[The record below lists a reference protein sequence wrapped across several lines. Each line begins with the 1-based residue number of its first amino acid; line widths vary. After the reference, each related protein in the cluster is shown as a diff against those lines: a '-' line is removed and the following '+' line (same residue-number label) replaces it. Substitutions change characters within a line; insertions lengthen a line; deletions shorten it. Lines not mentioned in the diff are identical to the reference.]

1 MTTHTKVAKREGMDE
16 ILKNEANA
24 KRLSKTK
31 VVYSRRGEEEDTL
44 IFRDLYPH
52 TVFDHFGIKGID
64 ELKWAFFFIL
74 GTMSEHQ
81 TTLLDGRDDRDDLH
95 NLLEGLDNEDQDEMR
110 AALENDNPI
119 ASSMKISAE
128 NLDTYPQLRLVRHDV
143 DGKLKNGIY
152 LFASD
157 AVKLVKHMN
166 NVFKFSKSAC
176 LSSTKTVSIEK
187 YTDDYFF

>member
-1 MTTHTKVAKREGMDE
+1 MTTHTKVAKREGMVE

-81 TTLLDGRDDRDDLH
+81 TTLFDGRDDRDDLH

-110 AALENDNPI
+110 GALDNPI

-128 NLDTYPQLRLVRHDV
+128 NLDTYPQLRLMRHSV
-143 DGKLKNGIY
+143 DGKVKNGVY
-152 LFASD
+152 LFMSD
-157 AVKLVKHMN
+157 VVKLVKHMN

>member
-1 MTTHTKVAKREGMDE
+1 MDE

-24 KRLSKTK
+24 KRLSKIR
-31 VVYSRRGEEEDTL
+31 VVYSRSGEEEDTL
-44 IFRDLYPH
+44 VFRDLYPC

-64 ELKWAFFFIL
+64 EIKWAFFFIL

-110 AALENDNPI
+110 AALDNDNPI
-119 ASSMKISAE
+119 ASTMKISAE
-128 NLDTYPQLRLVRHDV
+128 NLDTYPQLQLMRYDV

-152 LFASD
+152 LFVSE

-176 LSSTKTVSIEK
+176 LSATKTASILK

>member
-1 MTTHTKVAKREGMDE
+1 MTTHTKVAKREGMVE

-24 KRLSKTK
+24 KRLSKTR
-31 VVYSRRGEEEDTL
+31 VVYSRHGEEEDTL
-44 IFRDLYPH
+44 VFRDLS
-52 TVFDHFGIKGID
+52 TRSRFDHFGIKGID

-81 TTLLDGRDDRDDLH
+81 TTLFDGRDDRDDLH

-110 AALENDNPI
+110 VALDNPI
-119 ASSMKISAE
+119 ASSIKISAE

-176 LSSTKTVSIEK
+176 LSSTKITSIEK

>member
-1 MTTHTKVAKREGMDE
+1 MLTDKKVAKTEEMDE

-24 KRLSKTK
+24 KHLSKTK

-64 ELKWAFFFIL
+64 ELKWAFFLIL
-74 GTMSEHQ
+74 GTMSEHK
-81 TTLLDGRDDRDDLH
+81 TTLLDGRDDCDDLH

-119 ASSMKISAE
+119 ASTMKISAE
-128 NLDTYPQLRLVRHDV
+128 NLDTYPQLRLMRHSV
-143 DGKLKNGIY
+143 DGKTKNGVY
-152 LFASD
+152 LFMSD

-176 LSSTKTVSIEK
+176 LLSTKTASIEK